1 MEKRFGRGKQ
11 SYLGD
16 LLTMVI
22 NHFLN
27 GMIRTPW
34 FKSPLS
40 GSGGGTPSKWPFMA
54 EINGGEPLKQ
64 VLGWSSKCIPK
75 KFHIGPWKVTAAQER
90 IVFYPC
96 IQIQRLCLH
105 FLGCNGKMVRIG
117 VGFFESLDF
126 SWVVCKHGPWYE
138 FEIRVLKTMSLN
150 VKDDWNNRPQLWM
163 IQISY
168 FIKK

>member
-40 GSGGGTPSKWPFMA
+40 GSGCGTPSKWPFME

-96 IQIQRLCLH
+96 IQIQRLCYTSGGVMGRWWGLEWG
-105 FLGCNGKMVRIG
+105 FLNHWTFIG
-117 VGFFESLDF
+117 WYANIVHGMILQEPNRLVGFVSICASKLYVPGW
-126 SWVVCKHGPWYE
+126 S
-138 FEIRVLKTMSLN
+138 S
-150 VKDDWNNRPQLWM
+150 QL
-163 IQISY
+163 S
-168 FIKK
+168 